1 VRDVRRRWMGERAS
15 ASVEFALVLPF
26 VLIMALAMLQVGLL
40 VKDQLVVEGSARA
53 GARQAAVTTDD
64 AEVARTAERAAV
76 GLDPSRLEFHVQR
89 DGGAG
94 TSVAVKVLYHAPV
107 AVPLVSWLFP
117 DTIDLGSTAIMRQET
132 G

>member
-1 VRDVRRRWMGERAS
+1 VTAVTRRWRGERAS
-15 ASVEFALVLPF
+15 ASVEFALVLPL
-26 VLIMALAMLQVGLL
+26 VLIMALATLQVGLL
-40 VKDQLVVEGSARA
+40 VKDQLVVVGSARA

-64 AEVARTAERAAV
+64 GEVARTAERAAV
-76 GLDPSRLEFHVQR
+76 SLDPSRLEFHVER

-94 TSVAVKVLYHAPV
+94 TPVTVMVLYHAPV

-117 DTIDLGSTAIMRQET
+117 DTVELGSTAIMRQET

>member
-1 VRDVRRRWMGERAS
+1 MAVRGKWMGERAS

-26 VLIMALAMLQVGLL
+26 VLIMALAILQVGLL
-40 VKDQLVVEGSARA
+40 VKDQLVLEGSARA

-76 GLDPSRLEFHVQR
+76 GLDPSHLDFRVER
-89 DGGAG
+89 EGGPG
-94 TSVAVKVLYHAPV
+94 TPVMVKVLYHAPL

-117 DTIDLGSTAIMRQET
+117 DTIELGSTAIMRQET